1 MISLLIDRVRL
12 LFLRE
17 RKPYYMLK
25 DILGFYPHH
34 IELYVLALK
43 HKSLHHLSEEE
54 AKKYKKKIRKID
66 TLNNERLEFLGDAI
80 LGAIVADILYRK
92 FGTKQE
98 GFLTTLRSRIVCR
111 KSLNQI
117 ANQMGLGKLI
127 LHSGDVY
134 KSHNSYVNGNAFE
147 ALCGAV
153 YLDRGYKYCYRFIE
167 KEIFGKYVSL
177 DEMLQNS
184 PNYKSRLLEWC
195 QKHQYK
201 MQFVYDE
208 SREQTGPVFKCQV
221 LIEGVVSGKGKGYKK
236 VESDQLAC
244 KEALQAIEQ
253 DSKLALRIAE
263 TVEARNRK
271 MQQRSRYDKSLAELA
286 GRKTIVFDLDGTLM
300 DTLQDLYLSTN
311 YALRTCGYP
320 ERTLDEIRSF
330 VGNGVQKLIMRAM
343 PAEPDMEDEEGHAAF
358 QRCFEAFKNHYI
370 KHCQDNTRLY
380 PGIDKLL
387 AELKEKGYRLAIVS
401 NKLQAGVTELYEKWF
416 KDSIEVAI
424 GESANVRRKPAPD
437 MVEEALRQ
445 LGTQKEDAIY
455 VGDSDVDLQTA
466 CNSGL
471 PCISVLW
478 GFRSKEFL
486 QQQGAVIMA
495 ENPDKI
501 VDLLSKSARRDSHA
515 PKETKAN

>member
-1 MISLLIDRVRL
+1 MISLFIDKVRL

-43 HKSLHHLSEEE
+43 HKSLHHLSAAET
-54 AKKYKKKIRKID
+54 AKYKKKIKKID

-80 LGAIVADILYRK
+80 LGAIVADILYRR
-92 FGTKQE
+92 FGTQQE
-98 GFLTTLRSRIVCR
+98 GFLTTLRSRVVCR
-111 KSLNQI
+111 NSLNRL
-117 ANQMGLGKLI
+117 ANQIGLDKLI

-147 ALCGAV
+147 ALCGAI

-167 KEIFGKYVSL
+167 KEIFGKYINL
-177 DEMLQNS
+177 DQLLDTTQ
-184 PNYKSRLLEWC
+184 NYKSRLLEWC
-195 QKHQYK
+195 QKNQYK
-201 MQFVYDE
+201 MQFVYNE
-208 SREQTGPVFKCQV
+208 SREQTGPVFHCQV

-236 VESDQLAC
+236 VESDQSAC
-244 KEALQAIEQ
+244 KEALQAIEG
-253 DSKLALRIAE
+253 DSGLALRIAE
-263 TVEARNRK
+263 VVEERSIR
-271 MQQRSRYDKSLAELA
+271 MQMRACYDRALVQLA
-286 GRKTIVFDLDGTLM
+286 GRKVIVFDLDGTLM

-320 ERTLDEIRSF
+320 ERTLDEVRSF
-330 VGNGVQKLIMRAM
+330 VGNGVQRLILRAM
-343 PAEPDMEDEEGHAAF
+343 PTDMNKEDEEGKAAF

-370 KHCQDNTRLY
+370 EHCRDNTKLY
-380 PGIDKLL
+380 PGIDKMLSD
-387 AELKEKGYRLAIVS
+387 LKNAGYRLAIVS

-416 KDSIEVAI
+416 KDTIEVAI
-424 GESANVRRKPAPD
+424 GESEKVRRKPEPD

-445 LGTQKEDAIY
+445 MGAEKKDAIY
-455 VGDSDVDLQTA
+455 IGDSDVDLLTA
-466 CNSGL
+466 QNSGL

-486 QQQGAVIMA
+486 QRYGAVIMA
-495 ENPDKI
+495 ETPDKI
-501 VDLLSKSARRDSHA
+501 VDFLSKSNNRGSRA
-515 PKETKAN
+515 PKETIAN